1 MLKIR
6 LSRTGKKNDA
16 AFRIVVTEHYKPV
29 KAGFIEH
36 IGFYNP
42 QSKQFQIDKEK
53 LELWMKKGA
62 TCSDTINNLLVREKI
77 FAKDKVIKVTRV
89 PKKKEEE
96 EKKENKGEVKE
107 GSVSA
112 EPSPDKTKAKDEKLK
127 EKEAKEKVEAPLPS
141 PEAGSAGSTASPE
154 AKSVEKK
161 PEVDK
166 K

>member
-6 LSRTGKKNDA
+6 LSRTGKRNDA
-16 AFRIVVTEHYKPV
+16 SFRIVVTEHYKPV

-53 LELWMKKGA
+53 LEVWIKKGA
-62 TCSDTINNLLVREKI
+62 TCSTTANNLLVREKI
-77 FAKDKVIKVTRV
+77 FAKDKVVKVTRV

-96 EKKENKGEVKE
+96 EKKEKKTEVKTE
-107 GSVSA
+107 A
-112 EPSPDKTKAKDEKLK
+112 ADKKEEVKA
-127 EKEAKEKVEAPLPS
+127 EAKEKSVSTEPLPDKNKT
-141 PEAGSAGSTASPE
+141 ED
-154 AKSVEKK
+154 KK
-161 PEVDK
+161 PKEIEVKEKTEEEKPAVDK